1 MNQCVLCGTLHN
13 KLSKEHI
20 VPRWLQKYFN
30 LNDQK
35 LGLSNGTSIK
45 YNQAVVPACHT
56 CNSEIFSSL
65 EKRIRENTSLPMDY
79 YLWALKVSYAL
90 SYKDTTL
97 PIDRS
102 DPAKGTIIPKEMVDI
117 DSGVIYSLFNLLS
130 SDSKTVNPSP
140 FGSVFVINKEVDKD
154 KGFFLVDVPAPYRAL
169 AITLPDRILFVLFGD
184 RGVVQKI
191 TPIDAVNKLY
201 ESIKDVR
208 YILFHLLKTQNQ
220 LTLPSQCIVSEKGI
234 ESKPIPT
241 KILIRKQKQ
250 VWYEEIANFCGLPIQ
265 YGALNFEK
273 DQKMTMPKYFK
284 IA

>member
-1 MNQCVLCGTLHN
+1 MKQCVLCGTLHK

-30 LNDQK
+30 LNDQQ
-35 LGLSNGTSIK
+35 LRLSNGTSIK

-56 CNSEIFSSL
+56 CNSEIFSCL
-65 EKRIRENTSLPMDY
+65 EKRIQESTASAMDY

-97 PIDRS
+97 LIDRS
-102 DPAKGTIIPKEMVDI
+102 NPDKGTVIPKEMVDV
-117 DSGVIYSLFNLLS
+117 DSSIIYSLFSLLS

-154 KGFFLVDVPAPYRAL
+154 TDFFLLHVPAPYRAL

-184 RGVVQKI
+184 RGVVQRI
-191 TPIDAVNKLY
+191 TSIEAIKTLY
-201 ESIKDVR
+201 ELTKDVR

-220 LTLPSQCIVSEKGI
+220 LKLPSQCTVSEKGI
-234 ESKPIPT
+234 ESQQVPP
-241 KILIRKQKQ
+241 KILIRKQKR
-250 VWYEEIANFCGLPIQ
+250 VWYEEIANFCGLPIE
-265 YGALNFEK
+265 YGTMNFET
-273 DQKMTMPKYFK
+273 DQMKRMPKYLE
-284 IA
+284 IV

>member
-1 MNQCVLCGTLHN
+1 MKQCILCGKLHN

-30 LNDQK
+30 LNNQK
-35 LGLSNGTSIK
+35 LRLSNGTSIR

-65 EKRIRENTSLPMDY
+65 EKRIRENTASPMDY
-79 YLWALKVSYAL
+79 YLWALKLSFAL

-97 PIDRS
+97 PIERS
-102 DPAKGTIIPKEMVDI
+102 NPDKGTVIPKEMVDI
-117 DSGVIYSLFNLLS
+117 DSSVIYSLFTLLS

-140 FGSVFVINKEVDKD
+140 FGSVFVINKKVDND
-154 KGFFLVDVPAPYRAL
+154 KGFFFVHVPAPYRAL
-169 AITLPDRILFVLFGD
+169 AVTLQDRILIVLFGD

-191 TPIDAVNKLY
+191 TSIEAIKMLY
-201 ESIKDVR
+201 ESAKDIR

-220 LTLPSQCIVSEKGI
+220 LTLPSQCIISEKGI

-250 VWYEEIANFCGLPIQ
+250 VWYEELANFCGLPIE
-265 YGALNFEK
+265 YGTLNFEK
-273 DQKMTMPKYFK
+273 DQKMTMPKYLE